1 MEAQLDLKVNKTE
14 EIKAI
19 KTQSDKVTKK
29 LNAPSNILLRRKR
42 KVRENNEIKITLRSW
57 STLYFF

>member
-29 LNAPSNILLRRKR
+29 LNAPSNILLR
-42 KVRENNEIKITLRSW
+42 
-57 STLYFF
+57 